1 MNLYL
6 SATGEQIP
14 GDLLLECVL
23 RSDLAPVPRTMEF
36 TVRLKDGLESRLAAG
51 ASVWGGREHLE
62 YTIVKRERAQPSGVV
77 QGGEALQAMRFTA
90 FLTKCKA
97 IGEPRSRAVTA
108 MNSQLGGL
116 YRACGASVV
125 IVNDFNVDRFAC
137 LAGDVPSIPIAVA
150 LQEEGAALVLREGK
164 LSVERLHNLMSQA
177 PVDSLGQFDSTAAH
191 DSDLTEQHEIPMCIS
206 VDRDGNIVT
215 GDFSKS
221 RSARYIPGKD
231 ARTLH
236 NLSHVLITRKVADS
250 QLAQQIRAGDMV
262 SVAGK
267 NLLVITAAHRFIA
280 NDGIIDTGSRFWLGE
295 VS

>member
-97 IGEPRSRAVTA
+97 IGEPRLRAVTA
-108 MNSQLGGL
+108 MNSPLGGL
-116 YRACGASVV
+116 FRACGANVA
-125 IVNDFNVDRFAC
+125 ILNDFNVDRFAC
-137 LAGDVPSIPIAVA
+137 LAGDVPSMAIAVA
-150 LQEEGAALVLREGK
+150 LQEEGAALVLREGR
-164 LSVERLHNLMSQA
+164 LSVERLHNLMRQA
-177 PVDSLGQFDSTAAH
+177 PIDSLGQFDSTAAH

-206 VDRDGNIVT
+206 VDPGGNIVT

-236 NLSHVLITRKVADS
+236 NLSHVLITRKIADS

-267 NLLVITAAHRFIA
+267 NLLVITAAHRFLS
-280 NDGIIDTGSRFWLGE
+280 NDGIIDTASRFWLGE